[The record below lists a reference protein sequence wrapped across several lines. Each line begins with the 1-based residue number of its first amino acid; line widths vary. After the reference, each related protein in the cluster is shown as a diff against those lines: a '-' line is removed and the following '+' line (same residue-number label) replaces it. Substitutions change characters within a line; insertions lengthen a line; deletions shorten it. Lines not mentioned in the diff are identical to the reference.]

1 MIVGIDV
8 GGTNTDVAFL
18 SDGSLKTYKFPND
31 IGISRILKHISEKLD
46 IENAKLVVSTS
57 LPVNVIASRFDE
69 IRTLSILFPGPGLNY
84 RPYGAVLRGYVNH
97 RGDLVE
103 DIDEMEIERLLA
115 NSGFDAVA
123 ISGKFSIRNPEI
135 EHRAFEIAKKY
146 ADKRSISL
154 SHHVGSINYPLRIN
168 TTVVNSKISREI
180 WDLTEEI
187 RRFKKEFF
195 YYKGDGGFIPWK
207 IAVRNPSELYNSSPA
222 AVALGA
228 YYLSGIDNALV
239 VDIGGTTTD
248 LVELKN
254 GKPVMM
260 LNATVHGMRT
270 HIRCVKSQS
279 IPYGGDSFFNGKLNP
294 FRKSSPLAFGGN
306 SATLTDLLNA
316 AGNEIGD
323 YQKSRNA
330 VKRDAAEKEIEAY
343 VDTIASAVE
352 NYEPR
357 TLIGT
362 GYLAGYLL
370 PEIAER
376 AGKKFILPDHHES
389 ANAVGVAVS
398 RISLTVYGRFDTE
411 RGVAIFN
418 GELDSEYV
426 EKVSGGMSDDDFIYL
441 TVNRA
446 REIAERYGAC
456 GNDLKDVDVVYFNSF
471 SIVRGGIV
479 RGRIADV
486 VVQIKPGISCD
497 AL

>member
-18 SDGSLKTYKFPND
+18 SDGFLKTYKFPND
-31 IGISRILKHISEKLD
+31 IGISRILQHISEKVD

-84 RPYGAVLRGYVNH
+84 RSYGTVVKGYVNH
-97 RGDLVE
+97 RGDIVE
-103 DIDEMEIERLLA
+103 NIHETEIENLLA
-115 NSGFDAVA
+115 NSSFDAVA

-228 YYLSGIDNALV
+228 YHLTGIDDALV

-248 LVELKN
+248 LVELRN

-260 LNATVHGMRT
+260 FNATIHGLRT
-270 HIRCVKSQS
+270 HIRCVKSHS
-279 IPYGGDSFFNGKLNP
+279 IPYGGDSFFNGRLNP
-294 FRKSSPLAFGGN
+294 FRKSSPLAFNG
-306 SATLTDLLNA
+306 SSVTLTDLLNA
-316 AGNEIGD
+316 TGYEIGD
-323 YQKSRNA
+323 YQRSRKA
-330 VKRDAAEKEIEAY
+330 VDKDTAEME
-343 VDTIASAVE
+343 VDTYIDMIAGAVE
-352 NYEPR
+352 SYDSKVV
-357 TLIGT
+357 IGT
-362 GYLAGYLL
+362 GYLARYLL

-376 AGKKFILPDHHES
+376 AGRKYTIPEHHES

-398 RISLTVYGRFDTE
+398 KISLTVYGRFDTE
-411 RGVAIFN
+411 KGVAIFN

-426 EKVSGGMSDDDFIYL
+426 EKISGSMSDDEFISL
-441 TVNRA
+441 TINKA
-446 REIAERYGAC
+446 REIAERYGADER
-456 GNDLKDVDVVYFNSF
+456 DLRDVDVVYLNSF
-471 SIVRGGIV
+471 SVVRGGIM
-479 RGRIADV
+479 RGKIADV
-486 VVQIKPGISCD
+486 VIQIKPGISCD
-497 AL
+497 AV